1 MMSTGCVCV
10 WQCRPRARTVSEV
23 SDDAKIARRG
33 EGVRAG
39 VSRPR
44 TPVGVEGER
53 RVGERK
59 SWGGGAGQRSG
70 GGETRDEG
78 QPHSPQSASQP
89 NATLLMVRDAAGTQR
104 TPSNLTKNMR
114 GKGVRPTLGWRP
126 GNGG

>member
-1 MMSTGCVCV
+1 M
-10 WQCRPRARTVSEV
+10 SEV

-53 RVGERK
+53 RVGERE
-59 SWGGGAGQRSG
+59 SWGGGR
-70 GGETRDEG
+70 GEEGRWSVG
-78 QPHSPQSASQP
+78 QPGFSQP

-126 GNGG
+126 GNGGWRGEAPDPLPEPAHLKFWWAWTLV